1 MKNENI
7 QSLLQTHFSKKSSIA
22 IQRTGNIFYS
32 YDRVSSKDQMVN
44 GNSLVWQFER
54 IDEFASKNK
63 FIIKSK
69 YGGTYE
75 SAKNDERK
83 EFQRMLKDIEKDTS
97 VAGILVYSYDR
108 FSRSGANGIFLLE
121 NLQKLGVR
129 IVAITQEV
137 DSSTPT
143 GNFQQNLYMLLSK
156 LDNDMRKDKSVSGT
170 KSILRKGFWPYAT
183 PIGYNNQNKHA
194 TADKH
199 LYIINEDGLLI
210 KKAFQWKASG
220 KMTNQQILDK
230 LKAKGLKISI
240 RHIAWVLANPFYCG
254 YIISSLLPGEVNIGK
269 HPILID
275 EKTFLLANNIG
286 NEDPRHGVLK
296 MRNHLD
302 LPLKIFMKDIV
313 NKSPFTGYFNK
324 NKKIYYYKTRDNGT
338 NVNINAKKLNNQFLE
353 ILSQFEFDY
362 KYKDKLQQIIDTKL
376 TKLLLN
382 NQIDE
387 KANKKRITELTN
399 QIDILEERFVL
410 NEITGEMFTKFSKK
424 YKEEIDKIY
433 EENTQ
438 HGNLSSNLNKAIEKS
453 LKIAE
458 NISQMWASGDFYD
471 KQKLQYLLFPEGML
485 YDKENG
491 TVRTTKVNCFFKQI
505 AIETRVSAEIKKGNL
520 SQDCLL
526 GSSVGMAGFEPATSW
541 SQTRRDTGLR
551 YIPKQK
557 YLPFNLHFIKEKK
570 IGNGQ

>member
-1 MKNENI
+1 MI
-7 QSLLQTHFSKKSSIA
+7 
-22 IQRTGNIFYS
+22 
-32 YDRVSSKDQMVN
+32 N

-54 IDEFASKNK
+54 IDEFALKNK
-63 FIIKSK
+63 FIIKNK

-108 FSRSGANGIFLLE
+108 FSRSGSNGIFLLE
-121 NLQKLGVR
+121 NLQKLGVK
-129 IVAITQEV
+129 IVAITQEL

-183 PIGYNNQNKHA
+183 PIGYINQNKHA

-199 LYIINEDGLLI
+199 LYIINEEGLLI

-269 HPILID
+269 HPTLIE
-275 EKTFLLANNIG
+275 EKKFLLANNIG

-296 MRNHLD
+296 MRNHID

-313 NKSPFTGYFNK
+313 DKSPFTGYFNK
-324 NKKIYYYKTRDNGT
+324 NKKIYTIKPGT
-338 NVNINAKKLNNQFLE
+338 
-353 ILSQFEFDY
+353 
-362 KYKDKLQQIIDTKL
+362 
-376 TKLLLN
+376 
-382 NQIDE
+382 
-387 KANKKRITELTN
+387 
-399 QIDILEERFVL
+399 
-410 NEITGEMFTKFSKK
+410 
-424 YKEEIDKIY
+424 KEP
-433 EENTQ
+433 T
-438 HGNLSSNLNKAIEKS
+438 
-453 LKIAE
+453 
-458 NISQMWASGDFYD
+458 
-471 KQKLQYLLFPEGML
+471 
-485 YDKENG
+485 
-491 TVRTTKVNCFFKQI
+491 
-505 AIETRVSAEIKKGNL
+505 
-520 SQDCLL
+520 
-526 GSSVGMAGFEPATSW
+526 
-541 SQTRRDTGLR
+541 
-551 YIPKQK
+551 
-557 YLPFNLHFIKEKK
+557 
-570 IGNGQ
+570 